1 MKFMHLSD
9 LHIGKRVN
17 GFSMLEDQ
25 NYILKQIIEI
35 SRREKPDAVL
45 IAGDVYDKPIPPAE
59 AVQIFDSF
67 LTELAQEK
75 QPVFIISGNHDS
87 PERLAFGSELMKQTG
102 VYMASVYDGRV
113 GEVCMEDSYGLV
125 HVHMLPFVKPALVRR
140 YVPGS
145 EILSFDE
152 AVRQA
157 LRQTVE
163 QMDPSERHVL
173 IAHQFVVGAA
183 CCESE
188 ELSIGGLDQ
197 VGADAF
203 DLFDY
208 VALGHIHGP
217 QRIGRDTLRY
227 CGTPLKYSFSEV
239 NHKKSVTIAHLREKG
254 NVSVTAIPLK
264 PLRELREIRGS
275 YEELT
280 DRNYYQGT
288 LVDDYLHITLTD
300 EEDIL
305 DALGKLRS
313 IYPNIMK
320 LDYDNR
326 RTREGKEIPAGEG
339 DKKSPFDL
347 LAELYELQNNQA
359 MTREQADFAK
369 AMMEDIWEGKK

>member
-1 MKFMHLSD
+1 M
-9 LHIGKRVN
+9 
-17 GFSMLEDQ
+17 
-25 NYILKQIIEI
+25 
-35 SRREKPDAVL
+35 L

-140 YVPGS
+140 YIPGS

-217 QRIGRDTLRY
+217 QRVGRDTLRY

-288 LVDDYLHITLTD
+288 PVDDYLHITLTD

-326 RTREGKEIPAGEG
+326 RTREGKEIPVGEG

>member
-1 MKFMHLSD
+1 MHLSD

-288 LVDDYLHITLTD
+288 PVDDYLHITLTD

-326 RTREGKEIPAGEG
+326 RTREGKEIPVGEG

>member
-1 MKFMHLSD
+1 MHLSD

-140 YVPGS
+140 YIPGS

-288 LVDDYLHITLTD
+288 PVDDYLHITLTD

-326 RTREGKEIPAGEG
+326 RTREGKEIPVGEG

>member
-1 MKFMHLSD
+1 MHLSD

-75 QPVFIISGNHDS
+75 HPVFIISGNHDS

-288 LVDDYLHITLTD
+288 PVDDYLHITLTD

-326 RTREGKEIPAGEG
+326 RTREGKEIPVGEG